1 MIQAGGEKQLRAAS
15 LRWLLGV
22 MNAATT
28 AFGQN
33 VLTVAGSPTG
43 HSYLLAA

>member
-1 MIQAGGEKQLRAAS
+1 MKRVAS
-15 LRWLLGV
+15 EAPLLGGIH
-22 MNAATT
+22 AAPT

-33 VLTVAGSPTG
+33 VFGKNVLTVASSPTG

>member
-1 MIQAGGEKQLRAAS
+1 
-15 LRWLLGV
+15 
-22 MNAATT
+22 MNAAST
-28 AFGQN
+28 AFGQNAFGQNVFGRN